1 MSYVKITNLGITV
14 ENGERIPLNKML
26 TKGTVIFHTTKVS
39 RKGEKEKMVI
49 SARFGCQLCSARLGC
64 QIVNFPSCCCGLL
77 IELGLPHLLHL

>member
-14 ENGERIPLNKML
+14 ENGENISLNKIL
-26 TKGTVIFHTTKVS
+26 TKDTVISHTTKVP
-39 RKGEKEKMVI
+39 RREKMVI
-49 SARFGCQLCSARLGC
+49 SARLGCQICSARLGS